1 MPASLI
7 SRFDK
12 CFAAAWL
19 DQSRVVLG
27 TKDNALV
34 VMDVDARTCERVAL
48 PARRE
53 FRPPARR
60 RRPRRFAT
68 RGAPDFYVGDVLTR
82 RDSNPGGHAL
92 MHVETELVSNVADA
106 PVYRFGDS
114 PVRSPEGVSASPST
128 SADVDF
134 VFETDSDSDS
144 DGSRGFRRTENCG
157 IHAIS
162 LNPSRTRLATGGEN
176 PCDVAVFSASLGD
189 ESSASFDASRRLLTP
204 SALLVGHRDWV
215 FGVDWIADNVLASG
229 SRDATVR
236 IWSVPDGGGG
246 GSPER
251 ETNAPGVSAGA
262 IPEIREP
269 VASIRAHADRVR
281 DVRYAT
287 RARRLVSLSVD
298 GTVAFTDPEVM
309 AAIDTR
315 RLRSRREL
323 MCLATD
329 GGDPTEI
336 GTHAHVALV
345 EHRAKTNRACEKKL
359 PHDDAD
365 GVRSLSF
372 SGGGRLLTVGG
383 GGGRLFFFDVVAG
396 KFLPRVLGVDEEGG
410 SLVARADGGGSRA
423 DAPKDASRTGPENS
437 PGVRDARR
445 VHGDDFI
452 APPSMRPSHDGARRR
467 SAASLVL
474 RTGEG
479 FLDREHDTFL
489 EHFADAEDWFA
500 ARNACYAHAWD
511 ASGTR
516 LLVAGGPLAYG
527 LKGCYVGVWR

>member
-7 SRFDK
+7 ARFDK

-68 RGAPDFYVGDVLTR
+68 RGVPDFYVGDVLTR

-114 PVRSPEGVSASPST
+114 PVRSLEGVSASPST
-128 SADVDF
+128 SAEVDF
-134 VFETDSDSDS
+134 EFETDSDSDS
-144 DGSRGFRRTENCG
+144 DGSLRDSRRFENCG

-189 ESSASFDASRRLLTP
+189 EASLSSDAPRRLLTP

-215 FGVDWIADNVLASG
+215 FGLDWITDNVLASG

-236 IWSVPDGGGG
+236 IWSVPDGGAS
-246 GSPER
+246 GSPDR
-251 ETNAPGVSAGA
+251 ETKRGVSSGA

-281 DVRYAT
+281 DVRYAR

-329 GGDPTEI
+329 GGDATAI
-336 GTHAHVALV
+336 GSQAHVALLD
-345 EHRAKTNRACEKKL
+345 HRAKTNRACEKKL

-410 SLVARADGGGSRA
+410 SLVARADGATRA
-423 DAPKDASRTGPENS
+423 DGAKHASRTGPEDS

-445 VHGDDFI
+445 VHGDDVI
-452 APPSMRPSHDGARRR
+452 APPSARPPHDGARRR

-479 FLDREHDTFL
+479 FLDREHDMFL

-527 LKGCYVGVWR
+527 LKGCYVGLWR